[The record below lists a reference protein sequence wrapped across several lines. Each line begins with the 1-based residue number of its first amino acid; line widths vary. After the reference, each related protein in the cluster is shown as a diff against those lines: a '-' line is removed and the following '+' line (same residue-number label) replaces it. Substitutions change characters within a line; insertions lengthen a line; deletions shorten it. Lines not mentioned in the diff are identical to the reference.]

1 MNPLHESVFLSEIV
15 LQSKIVFKAHDRL
28 LLASENRDQVEL
40 WSSIQSILVAS
51 GNISKI
57 LWPSRNKSKDR
68 GLYLRKML
76 KIEKDHILSNRK
88 FRDHF
93 EHYDERIEKWF
104 LDKPGA
110 SYVDL
115 SMNPSMRLSLP
126 QNDHRGYN
134 SVDNTLVFRGEILD
148 LNKIVIG
155 VQQIY
160 QNCKPYTLL

>member
-1 MNPLHESVFLSEIV
+1 MNPLQEMVFFGEIV
-15 LQSKIVFKAHDRL
+15 LQSKIVFKAHERL
-28 LLASENRDQVEL
+28 LLAVDKGDRVEL

-76 KIEKDHILSNRK
+76 KIEEDHILSNRK

-115 SMNPSMRLSLP
+115 SMNPSLRSSLP

-134 SVDNTLVFRGEILD
+134 SIDNTLVFRGETLDFKKILD
-148 LNKIVIG
+148 G